1 LAGDVPISCGNCS
14 AELPPGF
21 WRGEEFLRC
30 SRCGQPVSVT
40 VFPTLLR
47 GPEEGQTG
55 EHRLE
60 GDQAACFFHA
70 DRAAVRACDH
80 CGRFVCALC
89 DLDFG
94 RRHACPACLE
104 SAEDNKDIPLD
115 IERKRICYEEI
126 AFMLAAVPLIL
137 GFCVWWIWI
146 VTGPAAIFTALWFWR
161 RSSKFGS
168 SGTLKR
174 LLAIL
179 IGAGEV
185 VVWLLVFLNTWGQL
199 FPYAFSE
206 I

>member
-1 LAGDVPISCGNCS
+1 
-14 AELPPGF
+14 
-21 WRGEEFLRC
+21 
-30 SRCGQPVSVT
+30 
-40 VFPTLLR
+40 
-47 GPEEGQTG
+47 
-55 EHRLE
+55 
-60 GDQAACFFHA
+60 
-70 DRAAVRACDH
+70 
-80 CGRFVCALC
+80 
-89 DLDFG
+89 
-94 RRHACPACLE
+94 
-104 SAEDNKDIPLD
+104 
-115 IERKRICYEEI
+115 
-126 AFMLAAVPLIL
+126 MLAAVPLIL